1 MKDVYPFEVFL
12 FFHSYLNH
20 LNKVYQGLFIGG
32 LKTAYATKA
41 LLRNGVTHILNVSS
55 NEYTKR
61 PKYFKYLTID
71 IYDSNDE
78 DIKKHFRITNRFI
91 SESLK
96 NNGKILIHDI
106 SGKSRAP
113 AFALAYLINVAKIPL
128 KIGFEMLMNSMVE
141 KPEINHYF
149 MKQLEQYDLENLA
162 NVSSKKRNL

>member
-1 MKDVYPFEVFL
+1 MYP
-12 FFHSYLNH
+12 
-20 LNKVYQGLFIGG
+20 GLLLGG
-32 LKTAYATKA
+32 LRSAYATKS
-41 LLRNGVTHILNVSS
+41 LLRSGVTHVLNLSS

-61 PKYFKYLTID
+61 SKYFKYLTID

-91 SESLK
+91 SECLQAKGS
-96 NNGKILIHDI
+96 ILIHDI

-113 AFALAYLINVAKIPL
+113 AFALAYLINVAKVPL
-128 KIGFEMLMNSMVE
+128 KVGTEMLMNSMVD

-162 NVSSKKRNL
+162 NVSSKKRSL